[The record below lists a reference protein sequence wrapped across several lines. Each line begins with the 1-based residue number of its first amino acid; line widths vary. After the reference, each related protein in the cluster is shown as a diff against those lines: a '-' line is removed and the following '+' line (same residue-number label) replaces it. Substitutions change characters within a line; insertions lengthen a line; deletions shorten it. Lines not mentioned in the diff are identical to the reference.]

1 VATTKS
7 EARSTSPLERVAF
20 TVPEICF
27 RNNIS
32 VPTYQRLRKQGLGP
46 KEMRFGLNGIR
57 VTAAEERE
65 WQERLQQPNPD
76 LEQQATERAVKAG
89 NLGAKS
95 SKHVSKRGRR
105 RASDHKNLETRQT

>member
-1 VATTKS
+1 VASTRS
-7 EARSTSPLERVAF
+7 EAGLTSPLERVAF

-57 VTAAEERE
+57 VTAEAERE
-65 WQERLQQPNPD
+65 WQKRLQQPNPD

-89 NLGAKS
+89 NAGPEAIGTSARRGARKI
-95 SKHVSKRGRR
+95 
-105 RASDHKNLETRQT
+105 

>member
-1 VATTKS
+1 LATTRS

-20 TVPEICF
+20 TVPEFCF

-46 KEMRFGLNGIR
+46 VELRFGLNGIR
-57 VTAAEERE
+57 ITAQAEIA

-76 LEQQATERAVKAG
+76 LEKQATERAIKAG
-89 NLGAKS
+89 NAGVKS
-95 SKHVSKRGRR
+95 PDHVSKVKRKQ
-105 RASDHKNLETRQT
+105 RAQDHKEKRA